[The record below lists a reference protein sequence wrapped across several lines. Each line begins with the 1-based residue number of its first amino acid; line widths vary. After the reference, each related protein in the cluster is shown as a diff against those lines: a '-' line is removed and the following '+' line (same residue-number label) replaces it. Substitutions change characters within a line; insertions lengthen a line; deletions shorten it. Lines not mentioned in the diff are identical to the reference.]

1 MSQPALTNPRLPDA
15 RLERM
20 YALALHL
27 YPGNFRLAYASPM
40 RQAFR
45 DALADDAFSRRK
57 LIPMVLKDLVQS
69 LIREHSAMMRDTF
82 ARPTLV
88 YNGLV
93 LAVLATV
100 LSLALYG
107 IPQQVLRMGAN
118 DPQVQ
123 LSGDLAAQLEQ
134 GVSPADAM
142 PPGHVDIAHSLAP
155 FVIAYDQTGKPIA
168 SQGTL
173 DGSIPTPPKGVF
185 DYALQNGEDR
195 PTWTPR
201 HGVRLATVVRRVGG
215 AHPGFVLAGRSL
227 NEVQQRI
234 QHVWD
239 MAAVAWL
246 FMLGLIFVGTTAF
259 GWDTRPH
266 ATQMS

>member
-1 MSQPALTNPRLPDA
+1 MSEPPVPADRLDRLYA
-15 RLERM
+15 R
-20 YALALHL
+20 AIQL
-27 YPGNFRLAYASPM
+27 YPSRFRETHGASM
-40 RQAFR
+40 RQTFR
-45 DALADDAFSRRK
+45 DALADSAFSQRK
-57 LIPMVLKDLVQS
+57 LIPLVARDLVQS
-69 LIREHSAMMRDTF
+69 LIREHSAMLRDTF

-93 LAVLATV
+93 LAGLATV

-123 LSGDLAAQLEQ
+123 LAGDFAAQLEQ
-134 GVSPADAM
+134 GVSPEDAM
-142 PPGHVDIAHSLAP
+142 PSGHVDIAHSLAP
-155 FVIAYDQTGKPIA
+155 FLIAYDQTGKPIA

-185 DYALQNGEDR
+185 DFALQNGEDR

-201 HGVRLATVVRRVGG
+201 RGVRLATVVRRVGG

-227 NEVQQRI
+227 DEVQQRI

-239 MAAVAWL
+239 MATFAWL
-246 FMLGLIFVGTTAF
+246 LMLGMIFVGTTAF
-259 GWDTRPH
+259 GWYTRPRSLPSP
-266 ATQMS
+266 AKAN

>member
-1 MSQPALTNPRLPDA
+1 
-15 RLERM
+15 
-20 YALALHL
+20 
-27 YPGNFRLAYASPM
+27 M

-45 DALADDAFSRRK
+45 DALDDPS
-57 LIPMVLKDLVQS
+57 LSSNSLVLLVAKDLFQS
-69 LIREHSAMMRDTF
+69 LIREHLAMIRDTF
-82 ARPTLV
+82 ARPTLI

-93 LAVLATV
+93 LAGLATV

-123 LSGDLAAQLEQ
+123 LAGDLAAELEQ

-142 PPGHVDIAHSLAP
+142 PAGHVDIAHSLAP
-155 FVIAYDQTGKPIA
+155 FLIAYDQTGKPIA

-173 DGSIPTPPKGVF
+173 DGSIPAPPKGVF
-185 DYALQNGEDR
+185 DYALKNGEDR

-201 HGVRLATVVRRVGG
+201 GGVRLATVVRRVGG

-227 NEVQQRI
+227 SEVQQRI

-246 FMLGLIFVGTTAF
+246 LMLGLIFVGTTAF
-259 GWDTRPH
+259 GWYTRPRP
-266 ATQMS
+266 TLRLTGQT